1 MSGTETRRAGLLKN
15 NLCPRD
21 EVIEDKAT
29 VLIPILSYQGS
40 NSGYLLQW
48 RLCKTRYKSGGEFT
62 NCIVDDMYYLIIIS
76 CSEVRGG
83 WTNRFKDCID
93 LSSWFESQNLLP
105 PPNSTILIFC
115 TFFPLHKSFPR
126 LSVIMQAKKKVCMNW
141 ICTFIVEIDQ
151 RLTEVTMLW
160 IDSTTPNS
168 LFKSSKTCSLSTEC

>member
-1 MSGTETRRAGLLKN
+1 MSRTETRRAGLLKN

-21 EVIEDKAT
+21 EVIEDKTT

-76 CSEVRGG
+76 CSEVRDG

-105 PPNSTILIFC
+105 PPNSTIPIFC

-126 LSVIMQAKKKVCMNW
+126 LSVIMQAPSFERRPWMHCKGKGA
-141 ICTFIVEIDQ
+141 F
-151 RLTEVTMLW
+151 
-160 IDSTTPNS
+160 
-168 LFKSSKTCSLSTEC
+168 